1 MGSRPPAQRLER
13 GLCPTEG
20 KDGPSFPYSELTRPR
35 ADPTLGAMRWW
46 GTRAALVVA
55 SAALACSG
63 DATEAVGG
71 AGTSTG
77 AADTSGSMPA
87 TSVAPG
93 EDDDDDDESSEAGSA
108 GVDETSTGDI
118 AKLGP
123 PYPIVLAHGFFGF
136 ESFAGVDFVTYFYG
150 VADRLADEGE
160 PWVYTPAVNPFDDS
174 TARGEQLLAHVEEI
188 LAETGHAK
196 VNLIG
201 HSQGGLDARVVAHL
215 RPDLVASVTTF
226 ATPHQGTP
234 ISDIVLGLVP
244 DPQAQAA
251 ADELA
256 QLFGAALWSE
266 IDGNTSIFESL
277 AQFSSAGIAEFNAT
291 YSDAPGV
298 AYASIAGRSAYH
310 FGGPACAID
319 DAPPFIADMNGALD
333 ALDSGFTVSGAIL
346 TGDPL
351 APAANDG
358 LVRVTDAR
366 WGVFLGCV
374 PADHLDEVG
383 QLLGDVPGLTNP
395 WRHDDFYA
403 ALVAWLRDGGF

>member
-1 MGSRPPAQRLER
+1 MRCS
-13 GLCPTEG
+13 
-20 KDGPSFPYSELTRPR
+20 
-35 ADPTLGAMRWW
+35 GA
-46 GTRAALVVA
+46 RAALAVA
-55 SAALACSG
+55 FAVLACSG
-63 DATEAVGG
+63 DETEAVDG
-71 AGTSTG
+71 AGTSSSG
-77 AADTSGSMPA
+77 ADTSSTAPA
-87 TSVAPG
+87 TTVPPT
-93 EDDDDDDESSEAGSA
+93 DDDDGEDEGDDVGADSSESDSA
-108 GVDETSTGDI
+108 GVDDSSTGDV

-136 ESFAGVDFVTYFYG
+136 ESFAGVDFVGYFFG

-174 TARGEQLLAHVEEI
+174 TARGEQLLAHVETI
-188 LAETGHAK
+188 LAETGHEK
-196 VNLIG
+196 VNIIG
-201 HSQGGLDARVVAHL
+201 HSQGGLDARVVASL

-226 ATPHQGTP
+226 ATPHLGTP

-277 AQFSSAGIAEFNAT
+277 AQFSTEGIAEFNAM
-291 YSDAPGV
+291 YPDGPGV

-310 FGGPACAID
+310 LGGPACAIE
-319 DAPPFIADMNGALD
+319 DAPPFIADMTAAVD
-333 ALDSGFTVSGAIL
+333 ALDGGFAVSGAIL
-346 TGDPL
+346 TADPL

-403 ALVAWLRDGGF
+403 ALVAWLRAGGF

>member
-1 MGSRPPAQRLER
+1 
-13 GLCPTEG
+13 
-20 KDGPSFPYSELTRPR
+20 
-35 ADPTLGAMRWW
+35 MRWW
-46 GTRAALVVA
+46 GSRAALGVVLCV
-55 SAALACSG
+55 SACSG
-63 DATEAVGG
+63 DEIEAVDGG
-71 AGTSTG
+71 GTSST
-77 AADTSGSMPA
+77 AADTSGSVPA
-87 TSVAPG
+87 TTVMPED
-93 EDDDDDDESSEAGSA
+93 EDDAVDESTEAGSA
-108 GVDETSTGDI
+108 GVDDSSTGDV

-136 ESFAGVDFVTYFYG
+136 ESFAGIDFVGYFFG

-160 PWVYTPAVNPFDDS
+160 PWVFTPAVNPFDDS
-174 TARGEQLLAHVEEI
+174 TARGEQLLAHVEAI

-226 ATPHQGTP
+226 ATPHHGTP

-277 AQFSSAGIAEFNAT
+277 AQFSTQGIAEFNAT
-291 YSDAPGV
+291 YPDAPGV

-310 FGGPACAID
+310 LGGPACVVE
-319 DAPPFIADMNGALD
+319 DAPPFIADMTAAVD
-333 ALDSGFTVSGAIL
+333 ALDGGFTVSGAIL
-346 TGDPL
+346 TGDLL

-395 WRHDDFYA
+395 WRHEDFYA
-403 ALVAWLRDGGF
+403 ALVAWLRAGGL